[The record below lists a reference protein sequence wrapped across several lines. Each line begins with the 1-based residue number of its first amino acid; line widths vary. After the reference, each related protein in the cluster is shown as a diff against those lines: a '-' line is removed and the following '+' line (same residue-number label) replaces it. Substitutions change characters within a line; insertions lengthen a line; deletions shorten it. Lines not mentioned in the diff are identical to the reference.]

1 LYKHHFSSDCITINI
16 FNDLNY
22 LNSSGNIMYN
32 PKMVRPTKQT
42 ATTTPAT
49 PATPVAA
56 APVETAAAAKSRAPK
71 KAVAAAPAPVAVP
84 PPAPVVVEA
93 AAAEAAAE
101 SSTAVKVQEFGAK
114 LQQMAALF
122 ASMKGDYKTLE
133 KVFSRELKSAQKNS
147 KKRKSSGN
155 RAPSGFVKPT
165 RISDELAKFLG
176 KTVGTEMARTE
187 VSKEINAYIREKG
200 LQDKENGRKIHPD
213 ASLSKLLALTAADE
227 LTYFNLQRYMK
238 HHFLKEAAVSA

>member
-1 LYKHHFSSDCITINI
+1 
-16 FNDLNY
+16 
-22 LNSSGNIMYN
+22 
-32 PKMVRPTKQT
+32 MVRATKSDKQS
-42 ATTTPAT
+42 ATPAT
-49 PATPVAA
+49 PAAAPATPTQVEVAA
-56 APVETAAAAKSRAPK
+56 AAASKPRAPK
-71 KAVAAAPAPVAVP
+71 KAAAAPAVAPPAPPAPVAVE
-84 PPAPVVVEA
+84 VDA
-93 AAAEAAAE
+93 AASVE

-114 LQQMAALF
+114 LQQMAGLF
-122 ASMKGDYKTLE
+122 AAMKSDYKTLE

-155 RAPSGFVKPT
+155 RQPSGFVKPT

-238 HHFLKEAAVSA
+238 HHFIKEAAVSA